1 MRVTVQTK
9 ADVADA
15 AWAVALRMTAFG
27 YGEIEA
33 ELKIGAK
40 QAVRIV
46 RGWTAAGLLVVV
58 QEGRGL
64 RKLWSIA
71 PQAQRPS
78 FAKGRSA
85 EDNLWTAMR
94 GLKSFTPTELC
105 AHATGPN
112 LVITNEDATAYCRA
126 LFAAGYLGVARK
138 AEPGRREAIYRLAR
152 NTGPKPPREKRVRA
166 VIDDNTNAI
175 VVIGQVAS

>member
-1 MRVTVQTK
+1 MRVTAQTQ

-33 ELKIGAK
+33 ELKISAR
-40 QAVRIV
+40 QAMRIV
-46 RGWTAAGLLVVV
+46 RGWDAADLLAPV
-58 QEGRGL
+58 QSGPGL
-64 RKLWSIA
+64 RKLWCIA
-71 PQAQRPS
+71 PEAMRPVP
-78 FAKGRSA
+78 AKGRTA

-94 GLKSFTPTELC
+94 GLKSFTPTDLC
-105 AHATGPN
+105 AHSTSPD
-112 LVITNEDATAYCRA
+112 LPITVEDATAYCRT
-126 LFAAGYLGVARK
+126 LFAAGYLGVSRK

-166 VIDDNTNAI
+166 VIDANTHAI
-175 VVIGQVAS
+175 VVIGQVTS

>member
-1 MRVTVQTK
+1 MRVTEQTK
-9 ADVADA
+9 ADIADA
-15 AWAVALRMTAFG
+15 AWAIAQRMTAFG

-40 QAVRIV
+40 QAMRIV
-46 RGWTAAGLLVVV
+46 RGWDAAGLLSPV
-58 QEGRGL
+58 QSGPGL
-64 RKLWSIA
+64 RKLWRVTPEA
-71 PQAQRPS
+71 VRPQAT
-78 FAKGRSA
+78 KGRTA

-94 GLKSFTPTELC
+94 GLKSFTPTDLC
-105 AHATGPN
+105 AHSTSHELVVTVDEATS
-112 LVITNEDATAYCRA
+112 YCRA
-126 LFAAGYLGVARK
+126 LCAAGYLGVARK

-166 VIDDNTNAI
+166 VIDDNTKDI

>member
-1 MRVTVQTK
+1 MRVTAQTK

-15 AWAVALRMTAFG
+15 AWAVALRMKAFG

-33 ELKIGAK
+33 ELKISAK
-40 QAVRIV
+40 QAMRIV
-46 RGWTAAGLLVVV
+46 RGWDAGCLLVPV
-58 QEGRGL
+58 QAGPGQ
-64 RKLWSIA
+64 RKLWRISPGTVLPA
-71 PQAQRPS
+71 AV
-78 FAKGRSA
+78 KGRTA

-94 GLKSFTPTELC
+94 GLRAFTPTDLC
-105 AHATGPN
+105 AHSTSPD
-112 LVITNEDATAYCRA
+112 LIVTVEDATAYCRT
-126 LFAAGYLGVARK
+126 LFAAGYLGVSRK

-166 VIDDNTNAI
+166 VIDDNTQAI

>member
-1 MRVTVQTK
+1 MRVTAETQ
-9 ADVADA
+9 AAVADA

-33 ELKIGAK
+33 ELKISAR

-46 RGWTAAGLLVVV
+46 RGWLDEGLLVAV
-58 QEGRGL
+58 QSGPGL
-64 RKLWSIA
+64 RSLWKAA
-71 PQAQRPS
+71 PNAARPPRPK
-78 FAKGRSA
+78 ARTA
-85 EDNLWTAMR
+85 EDNMWTAMR
-94 GLKSFTPTELC
+94 GLKSFTPTDLA
-105 AHATGPN
+105 AHSASPA
-112 LVITNEDATAYCRA
+112 LPVDADAAQAYCRS
-126 LFAAGYLGVARK
+126 LLAAGYLGVMRK

-175 VVIGQVAS
+175 VVIGQVSS